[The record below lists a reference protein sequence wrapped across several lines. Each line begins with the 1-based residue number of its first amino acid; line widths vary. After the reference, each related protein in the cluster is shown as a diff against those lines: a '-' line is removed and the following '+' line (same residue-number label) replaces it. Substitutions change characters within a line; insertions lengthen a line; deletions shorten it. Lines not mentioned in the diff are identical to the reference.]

1 MMLYEDHLHFIVRP
15 LRLTLF
21 EQTNYMPSLV
31 RYMQNEVRTAPQM
44 VREYKIGNT
53 TYVVKSHSKPDATED
68 AVSKVK
74 RLIRNDLRKNTAN
87 K

>member
-1 MMLYEDHLHFIVRP
+1 
-15 LRLTLF
+15 
-21 EQTNYMPSLV
+21 
-31 RYMQNEVRTAPQM
+31 MQNEKINAPQM

-74 RLIRNDLRKNTAN
+74 RLIRNDLRKKPAN
-87 K
+87 Q